1 MGLEDMEEPGA
12 PLSSPRHTLLSSTAS
27 LPSLPSAPCQHG
39 PAYSSKFARSLSRR
53 SSQSSLLT
61 QLGEQLETARS
72 EARCMEQRAQQ
83 LLTQAECAAAER
95 LQAEAALLGA
105 RRELQELAGEHE
117 NLKDDFRALVRSKE
131 EKKGGR
137 SPSKGGE
144 EGRRGGEGLDVRL
157 GAAIQQLQ
165 QREEEMERVAGALDS
180 VTLQLYEREV
190 ELSSLRG
197 RVALLEEQL
206 EEQLEAGERQRETM
220 GQLQGAL
227 EARSRG
233 EAGAARR

>member
-1 MGLEDMEEPGA
+1 M
-12 PLSSPRHTLLSSTAS
+12 
-27 LPSLPSAPCQHG
+27 
-39 PAYSSKFARSLSRR
+39 
-53 SSQSSLLT
+53 
-61 QLGEQLETARS
+61 
-72 EARCMEQRAQQ
+72 
-83 LLTQAECAAAER
+83 
-95 LQAEAALLGA
+95 
-105 RRELQELAGEHE
+105 
-117 NLKDDFRALVRSKE
+117 RSKE
-131 EKKGGR
+131 EKKVRR
-137 SPSKGGE
+137 SPSKAGE
-144 EGRRGGEGLDVRL
+144 DGRRGGEGLDVRL

-165 QREEEMERVAGALDS
+165 QREEEMERVAGALDN